1 MKESRT
7 SLGIPPG
14 MIVLGMVL
22 LAAIIAL
29 PAVPGL
35 MVEKAEAQSYAHRVR
50 DRYNRISRGANAAEW
65 AKRLSDED
73 VAIRLEAVES
83 LGQGD
88 MEESLGP
95 LVDALAD
102 ADQRVRVKAVNY
114 LGARRQHAA
123 VPVLMQ
129 KLFLSEVDDD
139 ERTQVLIALGRI
151 ADPRAS
157 KQLLN
162 CAKAAT
168 SDTVRAAALY
178 ALGESGTP
186 EVTQALSRFSETSS
200 DQQVKQLAGDAI
212 KKIEARA
219 AVVPNRQPTL
229 LELERRMG
237 PPR

>member
-1 MKESRT
+1 
-7 SLGIPPG
+7 
-14 MIVLGMVL
+14 MIVLAMTI
-22 LAAIIAL
+22 LAVIIAL

-35 MVEKAEAQSYAHRVR
+35 MVEQSEAQSYAHRVR

-95 LVDALAD
+95 LIDALAD

-123 VPVLMQ
+123 VPVLLQ
-129 KLFLSEVDDD
+129 KLFLSEVDAE

-162 CAKAAT
+162 CAKSST
-168 SDTVRAAALY
+168 SDTVRSAALY

-186 EVTQALSRFSETSS
+186 EVTEALSRFSEASS

-229 LELERRMG
+229 LELERRMA

>member
-7 SLGIPPG
+7 SLVIPPG
-14 MIVLGMVL
+14 MIVLAMIL
-22 LAAIIAL
+22 LAVIITL

-35 MVEKAEAQSYAHRVR
+35 MVEQAEAQSYAHRVR

-88 MEESLGP
+88 MEESIGP
-95 LVDALAD
+95 LLDALAD
-102 ADQRVRVKAVNY
+102 ADQRVRVKAINY
-114 LGARRQHAA
+114 LGARRQQAA
-123 VPVLMQ
+123 VPVLVQ
-129 KLFLSEVDDD
+129 KLFLSEVDAD

-151 ADPRAS
+151 GDPRAS

-162 CAKAAT
+162 CAMAAT

-229 LELERRMG
+229 LELERRMA

>member
-1 MKESRT
+1 M
-7 SLGIPPG
+7 
-14 MIVLGMVL
+14 
-22 LAAIIAL
+22 IIAL

-35 MVEKAEAQSYAHRVR
+35 IAEQAEAQSYAHRVR

-88 MEESLGP
+88 MEEALGP

-102 ADQRVRVKAVNY
+102 SDQRVRVKAVNY
-114 LGARRQHAA
+114 LGVRRQHAA
-123 VPVLMQ
+123 VPVLLQ
-129 KLFLSEVDDD
+129 KLFLAEVDAD

-168 SDTVRAAALY
+168 SDTVRSAALY

-186 EVTQALSRFSETSS
+186 DVTEALNRFSETSS

-212 KKIEARA
+212 KKIETRA

-229 LELERRMG
+229 LELERRMA

>member
-1 MKESRT
+1 
-7 SLGIPPG
+7 
-14 MIVLGMVL
+14 MIVLGMIL

-35 MVEKAEAQSYAHRVR
+35 MVEQAEAQSYAHRVR
-50 DRYNRISRGANAAEW
+50 DRYNRISRGANSAEW

-83 LGQGD
+83 LGQVDD

-95 LVDALAD
+95 LLDALAD
-102 ADQRVRVKAVNY
+102 SDQRVRVKAVNY

-123 VPVLMQ
+123 VPVLLQ
-129 KLFLSEVDDD
+129 KLFLSEVKVD

-151 ADPRAS
+151 GDPRAS

-168 SDTVRAAALY
+168 SDTVRSAALY

-186 EVTQALSRFSETSS
+186 EVTEALSKFSETSS

-229 LELERRMG
+229 LELERRMA